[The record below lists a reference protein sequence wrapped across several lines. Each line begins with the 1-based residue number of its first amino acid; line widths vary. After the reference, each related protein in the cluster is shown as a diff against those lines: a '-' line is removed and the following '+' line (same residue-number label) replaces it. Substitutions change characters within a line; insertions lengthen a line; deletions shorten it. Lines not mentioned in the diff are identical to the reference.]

1 MIENSIDVF
10 KAILNGD
17 ITKIKQALI
26 NGENVNI
33 TRVIDAN
40 QSMLHYAT
48 NDKNTELIKLLIEHK
63 ININIKDEY
72 GTTALHKAAKKGF
85 ISIVKMLIENGAL
98 VDIKDNKKVT
108 PFNDAIYNN
117 EIECAEFLLKN
128 GANIDNKYDSNYVK
142 GITSLLFAVED
153 SFVYSKK
160 LVEFLTANGANPD
173 IKDSKDNLLLTS
185 AVEQNTL
192 TDELVKA
199 TSNINIQ
206 DKDGKTVLHHAAAS
220 DSINPLKKLVKH
232 DSLDFKILDN
242 DGKVPLYYSINEAR
256 AAFFIK
262 NGAAYD
268 KTNEYSDLFRS
279 LYGEQHIDLEKLNKL
294 IDSGEEEK
302 FEIPKL
308 TNQLKNAI
316 KDFAKK
322 HQNETFYILTIE
334 GNSISLNS
342 EEAFKKTLK
351 EYQNKYPEFY
361 NEKDAIENLKFNTG
375 DFKYQ
380 GVCFLQEGYIH
391 HYYEEHC
398 SLPDEEQNTSEYTI
412 AMETLLKELQDK
424 DTFKPLKISR
434 DFKATQVA
442 HTY

>member
-1 MIENSIDVF
+1 MSKDNIDIF
-10 KAILNGD
+10 QATLNGN

-33 TRVIDAN
+33 VRVIDAN

-48 NDKNTELIKLLIEHK
+48 NDENIELIELLIEHK
-63 ININIKDEY
+63 ININIEDKY

-85 ISIVKMLIENGAL
+85 ISIIKILIDNGAL
-98 VDIKDNKKVT
+98 VDIQDIQKAT
-108 PFNDAIYNN
+108 PFNKAIYNN

-153 SFVYSKK
+153 SFDYSKK
-160 LVEFLTANGANPD
+160 LVEFLTANGAKPD

-232 DSLDFKILDN
+232 DNLDFKILDQN
-242 DGKVPLYYSINEAR
+242 GKVPLYYSINEAR

-302 FEIPKL
+302 FEISKL
-308 TNQLKNAI
+308 SNQISRAI

-322 HQNETFYILTIE
+322 HQNEIFYILTIE
-334 GNSISLNS
+334 GNSLSLNS
-342 EEAFKKTLK
+342 EEAFQKTLK
-351 EYQNKYPEFY
+351 KYQNEYPEDY
-361 NEKDAIENLKFNTG
+361 NEKDAIENLKFNSG
-375 DFKYQ
+375 DFEYQ
-380 GVCFLQEGYIH
+380 GFYELQEGYVH
-391 HYYEEHC
+391 HYYQEHC
-398 SLPDEEQNTSEYTI
+398 SLSYEEQENSDYAI
-412 AMETLLKELQDK
+412 AMETLLKKLLEESILE
-424 DTFKPLKISR
+424 PLRISQ
-434 DFKATQVA
+434 DFKAIQVE